1 MKGIIALEMD
11 SSPQVIEVLREVI
24 EVEARS
30 APEGGVIESDTRS
43 REGGIIFTMESEDP
57 STLRA
62 MLNSYGGL
70 ISAATRTMTDGD
82 S

>member
-1 MKGIIALEMD
+1 MD
-11 SSPQVIEVLREVI
+11 SPPQVIEVLKEVI
-24 EVEARS
+24 DVEARS

-43 REGGIIFTMESEDP
+43 RKGSIIFTMESEDP

-70 ISAATRTMTDGD
+70 ISAAARTTTDGD